1 MTENVHWLCAHN
13 QQYCVHGDDTEAL
26 GVTHPIEKSGQNA
39 DERRED
45 IVAMDILLLAL
56 ARLEHRETGNTVIS
70 DQATRLLIKM
80 ADDLVET
87 E

>member
-1 MTENVHWLCAHN
+1 ML
-13 QQYCVHGDDTEAL
+13 HGDDKKSSGCLVCECRP
-26 GVTHPIEKSGQNA
+26 GVVCDHDCHAIN
-39 DERRED
+39 ERRED

-56 ARLEHRETGNTVIS
+56 ARLEHRETGNTIIS

-80 ADDLVET
+80 ADDLVEA